1 MESEKTISHLTR
13 VNSSSNS
20 SKTIVPRKIIEGLNL
35 RTSVKQPKMGDVVIA
50 TYKLSY
56 KKGMVIALGIYSDD
70 IITNVNLTNTLEICY
85 SYVSCIWLYQLQ
97 TNFGSSLNAW
107 ADACFIG
114 SYFCHKPSVPLK
126 VLIPLSCDIPAPVT
140 RSGKI
145 MRRLLLLLL
154 LKRDNDLILTY

>member
-1 MESEKTISHLTR
+1 MPIQDMLRYKPRKNISHLTG

-70 IITNVNLTNTLEICY
+70 IITNVNLTNT
-85 SYVSCIWLYQLQ
+85 
-97 TNFGSSLNAW
+97 
-107 ADACFIG
+107 
-114 SYFCHKPSVPLK
+114 SVKQPK
-126 VLIPLSCDIPAPVT
+126 MGDVV
-140 RSGKI
+140 
-145 MRRLLLLLL
+145 
-154 LKRDNDLILTY
+154 